1 MMPRNYLAAM
11 ALIRRCH
18 DAGITLE
25 ATDEGLAYDGPADAV
40 SPLLDDLRIHKPDV
54 LALLRDW
61 PEWALEDTVAP
72 DDWSQIR
79 LAINQVRTRIAE
91 FLAILRPLS
100 EAEVVVAEST
110 TPAQP
115 TAAVCSVRCHHL
127 AGRGSLHGGRSVRR
141 DCGRCGRF
149 LDFPVWNGQSLRRQ
163 SSLTARELSPEL
175 ASDVAGKVDSPC
187 G

>member
-1 MMPRNYLAAM
+1 MPRNYLAAM

-100 EAEVVVAEST
+100 EAEVVVEEST

-115 TAAVCSVRCHHL
+115 TVPVCSCGATTWRDFVI
-127 AGRGSLHGGRSVRR
+127 HGGQSVRR

-149 LDFPVWNGQSLRRQ
+149 LDFPVWNG
-163 SSLTARELSPEL
+163 
-175 ASDVAGKVDSPC
+175 SDHADNPPDRP
-187 G
+187 